1 MPLKNIDPTFIP
13 EKDKYFMAI
22 AKQVATASNHPIARG
37 GCILVRDKEIIGD
50 GRSILAECKVE
61 IDCLTYA
68 IATSCKRGTPITG
81 AVVYTTRYPFSA
93 SIFQLYLMG
102 IRKVVV
108 LAHEW
113 EPYYKDEFRRAAR
126 LAREL
131 SISIEPFFEDDDER
145 FATNNQA
152 PRFDD
157 REEQFRDKDLYTH
170 SPAES
175 DGFSP
180 EKYDEQI
187 HDSNDTSL

>member
-1 MPLKNIDPTFIP
+1 MPAPKSDPTFIP
-13 EKDKYFMAI
+13 NKERYFI
-22 AKQVATASNHPIARG
+22 DLAKQVATGSNHPIAAG
-37 GCILVRDKEIIGD
+37 GCVIIRDREIVGD
-50 GRSILAECKVE
+50 GRSVLADCKVE
-61 IDCLTYA
+61 IDCVTYA
-68 IATSCKRGTPITG
+68 IATACKRGTPVTG
-81 AVVYTTRYPFSA
+81 AVIYTTRYPFSA
-93 SIFQLYLMG
+93 SIFQLHLMG

-131 SISIEPFFEDDDER
+131 SISIEPFFDDDDER

-152 PRFDD
+152 PRFDE
-157 REEQFRDKDLYTH
+157 REEQFQNKDLYTY

-175 DGFSP
+175 DGISP